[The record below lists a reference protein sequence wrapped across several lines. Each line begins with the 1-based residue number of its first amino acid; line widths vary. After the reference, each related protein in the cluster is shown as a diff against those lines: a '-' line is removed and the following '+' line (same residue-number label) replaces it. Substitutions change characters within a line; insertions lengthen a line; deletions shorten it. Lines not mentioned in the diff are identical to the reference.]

1 MDRTIALSELKKAV
15 EEAYEQ
21 FKSSKE
27 GSVDELLEGVDEKKF
42 GISVVLTD
50 GTVINKGDADAASPL
65 GSIVKVPLSTILL
78 SQNTPEELV
87 KKSGKCTCHAKDK
100 TDKGHVHGE
109 HMIRA
114 ISAIEPTGDPDSKW
128 NFIEN
133 RMIDLMGSAPQLDIK
148 LYETLKKKAA
158 DDNLVDTLAQEGY
171 YLYDDANIAVDLSL
185 KARAMTATA
194 QQLATMGATI
204 AADGVSPVD
213 GKIVFDGEIAKNV
226 VGMIAAKG
234 PRKMT
239 MPWNMM
245 VGLPAKSS
253 FSGAIVGIYPGVM
266 GIAAYS
272 PRLMDNR
279 VSEKAAKAIK
289 YIMNKLD
296 ISVYQSASLK
306 IDKEK

>member
-1 MDRTIALSELKKAV
+1 MDRTIALSEIKKVV
-15 EEAYEQ
+15 EEAYEN

-27 GSVDELLEGVDEKKF
+27 GRVDPMLDGVDDKKF

-50 GTVINKGDADAASPL
+50 ETVINKGDTDAASPL
-65 GSIVKVPLSTILL
+65 GSIIKVPLSTILL

-87 KKSGKCTCHAKDK
+87 RKSGKCTCHCKEKSEKA
-100 TDKGHVHGE
+100 HVHGA
-109 HMIRA
+109 HAIRA

-133 RMIDLMGSAPQLDIK
+133 RMIDLMGSAPQLDVK
-148 LYETLKKKAA
+148 LYESLKQKAA
-158 DDNLVDTLAQEGY
+158 DDNIVNTLAEEGY
-171 YLYDDANIAVDLSL
+171 YLYDDAATSVDISV
-185 KARAMTATA
+185 KARSMTATA
-194 QQLATMGATI
+194 EQLATMGATI
-204 AADGVSPVD
+204 AADGVNPVT
-213 GKIVFDGEIAKNV
+213 KEIVFDGEIARNV
-226 VGMIAAKG
+226 VGMMAAKG

-239 MPWNMM
+239 LPWNMA

-253 FSGAIVGIYPGVM
+253 FGGAIVGVYPGVM

-272 PRLMDNR
+272 PLLMDNR

-306 IDKEK
+306 VDNDK